1 MCTWLWGSC
10 WNAGSN
16 LVFSA
21 FLISSQVMPILPAPG
36 PHSTRQGAGLL
47 RAVFGSVT
55 TQPAQSLRSC
65 SRESGRELSVQ
76 KSNWQSLAR
85 FFTKI
90 KPVSYNSIVIFRALF
105 KKFSTQWK
113 PQSKNAFLGGYKQQL
128 LLTSTCNGCE
138 HCVPTKGS
146 PFNLLV
152 VFWFPKS

>member
-1 MCTWLWGSC
+1 MSQWGSC

-16 LVFSA
+16 SIFSA
-21 FLISSQVMPILPAPG
+21 FLISSQVTPILLAPG

-85 FFTKI
+85 FFSKI

-105 KKFSTQWK
+105 KKFSTQSK
-113 PQSKNAFLGGYKQQL
+113 PQSKNALLEVQTTAITHIHLQWLWALCTYKSFSSFQFAGGVL
-128 LLTSTCNGCE
+128 IS
-138 HCVPTKGS
+138 
-146 PFNLLV
+146 
-152 VFWFPKS
+152 

>member
-85 FFTKI
+85 FFSKI

-113 PQSKNAFLGGYKQQL
+113 PQSKNAFLGVQTTAVTHIHLQWLRALCTYKRFSFQFAGGVL
-128 LLTSTCNGCE
+128 IS
-138 HCVPTKGS
+138 
-146 PFNLLV
+146 
-152 VFWFPKS
+152 